1 MTKTKYV
8 RKWELNTSDNFT
20 NLRSEDL
27 FVGKCNNI
35 YIIRV
40 KHYQK
45 YIQKDM
51 YNVFKR

>member
-35 YIIRV
+35 L
-40 KHYQK
+40 
-45 YIQKDM
+45 
-51 YNVFKR
+51 YNTSKTLSKIYTKGYVQCV